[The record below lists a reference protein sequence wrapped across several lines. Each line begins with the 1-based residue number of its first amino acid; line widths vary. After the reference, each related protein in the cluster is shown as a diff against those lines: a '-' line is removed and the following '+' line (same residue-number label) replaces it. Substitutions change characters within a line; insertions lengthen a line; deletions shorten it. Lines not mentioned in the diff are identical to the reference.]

1 MTDVQFLVIAFGV
14 LYILITAFASELFSF
29 TSGGGGAMEF
39 KKSKNSKRAVKADN
53 PPAIQDEEKA
63 ANGQSSSTSSNTA
76 IAADS
81 DDDVLE
87 NISGSESV
95 FTWTDV
101 EYTVP
106 YLGGEKKLLNKVTGY
121 AKPGVMVALMG
132 ASGAGKTTLLNTLAQ
147 RQKVGVIKGD
157 MLVDG
162 RPLGIEFQRGTG
174 FCEQMD
180 LHDGTATI
188 REAMEFSVSTAHSI
202 A

>member
-1 MTDVQFLVIAFGV
+1 MVAFTI
-14 LYILITAFASELFSF
+14 LYILVTALASEMFDF
-29 TSGGGGAMEF
+29 TSAGGGALEF
-39 KKSKNSKRAVKADN
+39 KKSKTAKKKLHAEIAPNDV
-53 PPAIQDEEKA
+53 EKVVP
-63 ANGQSSSTSSNTA
+63 NESQLSGISYQTA
-76 IAADS
+76 IDAS
-81 DDDVLE
+81 RIPSKEEEEPLQQ
-87 NISGSESV
+87 ISGSQSV
-95 FTWTDV
+95 FTWSNV

-106 YLGGEKKLLNKVTGY
+106 YLGRQRKLLNKVNGY

-147 RQKVGVIKGD
+147 RQKIGVVSGE

-188 REAMEFSVSTAHSI
+188 REALEFSVSPQLLI
-202 A
+202 AYF